1 MKWNFSCSALLHTK
15 TIVSLKYFVNDCSWF
30 WYLYMSAKNVRHFWN
45 NSYSGIFFE
54 VSFRGVQ
61 NELNLPNSLKFFVY
75 FLQINSTISLLHEK
89 KKKKKK
95 KKNAREK
102 HLSGNHQLHYMLKEW
117 IFWVEKGNLQ
127 STACNLRDSE
137 ISLCKAAFTLIYIL
151 IYK

>member
-95 KKNAREK
+95 KKTRKRKAFIRK
-102 HLSGNHQLHYMLKEW
+102 SSTPLHAQRMDILSGERKSTIYSM
-117 IFWVEKGNLQ
+117 Q
-127 STACNLRDSE
+127 STRQRD
-137 ISLCKAAFTLIYIL
+137 IFM
-151 IYK
+151 

>member
-95 KKNAREK
+95 KKNSQEK
-102 HLSGNHQLHYMLKEW
+102 SIYQEIINSITCSKNGYSEWRKE
-117 IFWVEKGNLQ
+117 ICNLQ
-127 STACNLRDSE
+127 HAIYETARYLYVKPRLHS
-137 ISLCKAAFTLIYIL
+137 FIY
-151 IYK
+151 